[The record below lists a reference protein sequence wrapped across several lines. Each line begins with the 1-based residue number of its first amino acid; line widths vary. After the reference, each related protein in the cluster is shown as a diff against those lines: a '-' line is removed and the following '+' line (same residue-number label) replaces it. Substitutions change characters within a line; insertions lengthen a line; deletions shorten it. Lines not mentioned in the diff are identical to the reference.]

1 MGEPKTFEAS
11 PPTPITER
19 VSNMISEKM
28 SGSTTENTAERDLA
42 PRQDTDSSLASE
54 AKSTL
59 SSAAEN
65 ARETVQEIS
74 EDAQRAAEEARQ
86 RVMDSREAVEI
97 VTTINDMGTPAYGLS
112 TEDGSHTASEV
123 AEIRALET
131 AAML

>member
-1 MGEPKTFEAS
+1 MGFEESDNDHRNALQKKHEEHVQHAQQRHSGEEPKTFEPS

-28 SGSTTENTAERDLA
+28 GGSTTDNNAERDLA
-42 PRQDTDSSLASE
+42 PRQENDSSLASE

-74 EDAQRAAEEARQ
+74 
-86 RVMDSREAVEI
+86 
-97 VTTINDMGTPAYGLS
+97 
-112 TEDGSHTASEV
+112 
-123 AEIRALET
+123 
-131 AAML
+131 